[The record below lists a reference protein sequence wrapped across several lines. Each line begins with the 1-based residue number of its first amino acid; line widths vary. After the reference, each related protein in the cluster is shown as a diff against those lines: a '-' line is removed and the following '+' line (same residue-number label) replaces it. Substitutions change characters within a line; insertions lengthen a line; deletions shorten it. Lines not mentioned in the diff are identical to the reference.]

1 MSETSK
7 TTATEISRAFAHPL
21 ERSEA
26 TAPGLPD
33 RISLSDYEVGV
44 EIGAFQVERDLI
56 QKLRFNVVVEVAD
69 ATAPLGDDVDNILS
83 YDTIRE
89 AIDHELAAERLNLLE
104 TLADRIAARI
114 LAEPQA
120 DRVFLRIEKLD
131 RGPFKLGVEIV
142 RAGAAVPSQAPA
154 APVSAGPRPHVV
166 HLCNQA
172 ITSDLLP
179 GWLAQLAGA
188 GDADNTGQCAV
199 VLTVAAPDLT
209 RPQAGGAAQRH
220 IDLLAIEQNAWT
232 LAARAPHC
240 VVAGTRTELDWAMK
254 NGQMVIWAPA
264 KFVLDT
270 VGNPA
275 PDARDALALTLWFAQ
290 EMNAVKTTVVDA
302 DTAGK
307 PNPF

>member
-1 MSETSK
+1 MSDSTK
-7 TTATEISRAFAHPL
+7 TTAAEISRAFAHPVA
-21 ERSEA
+21 RSQA
-26 TAPGLPD
+26 TAPGPLD
-33 RISLSDYEVGV
+33 RISLSDYDVGV

-114 LAEPQA
+114 LSEPQA
-120 DRVFLRIEKLD
+120 ERVFLRIEKLD
-131 RGPFKLGVEIV
+131 RGPFKLGAEIV
-142 RAGAAVPSQAPA
+142 RSGPA
-154 APVSAGPRPHVV
+154 APAETPAATMSTGPGPHVV

-172 ITSDLLP
+172 IVSDLLD
-179 GWLAQLAGA
+179 GWLAQLAAA
-188 GDADNTGQCAV
+188 GDADNNAPGAV
-199 VLTVAAPDLT
+199 VLTVGVPDLA
-209 RPQAGGAAQRH
+209 RPEPGGAAQRH

-232 LAARAPHC
+232 LAARAPDC

-254 NGQMVIWAPA
+254 NGQMVIWAPG

-270 VGNPA
+270 VGDAA
-275 PDARDALALTLWFAQ
+275 PDARDALALTHWFAG
-290 EMNAVKTTVVDA
+290 EMNAVKTTVIDA
-302 DTAGK
+302 DTAG
-307 PNPF
+307 NATPF